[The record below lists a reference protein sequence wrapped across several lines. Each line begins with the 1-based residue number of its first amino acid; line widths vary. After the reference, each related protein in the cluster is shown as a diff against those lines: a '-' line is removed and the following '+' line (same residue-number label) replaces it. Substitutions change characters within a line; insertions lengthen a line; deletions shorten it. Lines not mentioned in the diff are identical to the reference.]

1 MSSELRHVYHSL
13 AVRRSVLYL
22 DLFPAR
28 SDLIERVVIVSG
40 HLLLKCSRR
49 HVDQRALQADLIV
62 MGSPVTDDGLRI
74 GPVFEPVL
82 VQTTVPNA
90 SIEAFSKHV
99 LGWLGPA

>member
-1 MSSELRHVYHSL
+1 
-13 AVRRSVLYL
+13 
-22 DLFPAR
+22 
-28 SDLIERVVIVSG
+28 
-40 HLLLKCSRR
+40 
-49 HVDQRALQADLIV
+49 
-62 MGSPVTDDGLRI
+62 LRI